1 MESRVKILGHGIHPI
16 LVGLPIGLLAS
27 ALGFDLLGLL
37 TGDKKWR
44 QIAFWNMA
52 AGCVSGWASMLPG
65 AVDWWFL
72 PKGTR
77 AKRVGLVHAIIGDA
91 TINLFAASW
100 WARRHDPENPPAKAT
115 LLALL
120 GGMALGAVGWFG
132 GELVQRMGVSVSPD
146 ANLDAPSSL
155 LGGE

>member
-16 LVGLPIGLLAS
+16 LVGLAIGLLAS

-120 GGMALGAVGWFG
+120 GGMALGVVGWFG

-146 ANLDAPSSL
+146 ANLDAPNSL

>member
-100 WARRHDPENPPAKAT
+100 WARRHDPENLPAKAT

-146 ANLDAPSSL
+146 ANLDAPNSL